1 MNYTQLK
8 HEKLTELSSFSSNLE
23 ILPTRAGLHCGRE
36 GIMNDT
42 HITINQIY
50 TEMVY
55 WWADQCDWLE
65 LIWTFGTSDLNI
77 DWQKLLKQAIF

>member
-1 MNYTQLK
+1 
-8 HEKLTELSSFSSNLE
+8 
-23 ILPTRAGLHCGRE
+23 
-36 GIMNDT
+36 MNDT

-77 DWQKLLKQAIF
+77 DWQNYLNKQSFEFELRS

>member
-1 MNYTQLK
+1 
-8 HEKLTELSSFSSNLE
+8 
-23 ILPTRAGLHCGRE
+23 
-36 GIMNDT
+36 MNDT

-77 DWQKLLKQAIF
+77 DWQKLLKQAIFWIWVEELVSEKINNFHQPSQY